1 MDRLEPMV
9 RGWLM
14 RVALLAGLAAGSGL
28 TGCGYESAYERAVY
42 DAEPVYC
49 YRTLADS
56 DCWRDP
62 DPTADRR
69 LVNYYGP
76 SPRRTEAPMRTP
88 IRLEPPPPADV
99 EATGRTEEGEIKGEG
114 PAGRPIALTVEA
126 LRLGGE
132 EPGAA
137 R

>member
-1 MDRLEPMV
+1 MLRYRPV
-9 RGWLM
+9 A
-14 RVALLAGLAAGSGL
+14 ALLAGLAAGSGL
-28 TGCGYESAYERAVY
+28 AGCGYESAYERAVY

-49 YRTLADS
+49 YRTLAEP

-62 DPTADRR
+62 DPAADRR

-76 SPRRTEAPMRTP
+76 SPRRTEAPERAD
-88 IRLEPPPPADV
+88 IRLEPPPPGTV
-99 EATGRTEEGEIKGEG
+99 EEWGEG
-114 PAGRPIALTVEA
+114 REPGLGAPIALSAEP

-132 EPGAA
+132 EPGAE